1 MGEFFYRLLDDGT
14 ACVMGYEGSDPE
26 VVIPETYCG
35 AAVSTLY
42 DHLFQGHGEI
52 RSLQIPDTV
61 TDLGEFLLDGCEA
74 LRTLRL
80 PRSLRTLWGLT
91 FVRSGLEE
99 LVLPDGLERIPP
111 FAFKDCKAL
120 RRVVAGKGLAK
131 VDAWAFQGCSLEE
144 FVCGPEV
151 QVHPQAFS
159 APA

>member
-14 ACVMGYEGSDPE
+14 ACVMGYEGSDPD

-42 DHLFQGHGEI
+42 DHLFQGHREI

-61 TDLGEFLLDGCEA
+61 TDL
-74 LRTLRL
+74 
-80 PRSLRTLWGLT
+80 
-91 FVRSGLEE
+91 RSGLEE
-99 LVLPDGLERIPP
+99 LVLPDGLVRIPP

-120 RRVVAGKGLAK
+120 RRVVAGSGLAK